1 MKLEILSTTKIC
13 GFRWGVGFFFRTFLS
28 IILSIIAVFLFSNF
42 FFFFFC
48 SFGEKEHKGP
58 GEQDCFSPFDGLG
71 EVLAHGITPPDG
83 RIHFDEAEKWT
94 EKGSRFWS
102 KTESLYQVATHE
114 IGHALGL
121 GHSTDADAVMW
132 PFSKKGKPKLAKDD
146 IAGIRKLYGR
156 WLKPRND
163 VT

>member
-1 MKLEILSTTKIC
+1 M
-13 GFRWGVGFFFRTFLS
+13 
-28 IILSIIAVFLFSNF
+28 LFSYF
-42 FFFFFC
+42 LISFC

-58 GEQDCFSPFDGLG
+58 GEQDCFSSFDGLG

-121 GHSTDADAVMW
+121 GHSTDADAVMYVAIEQE
-132 PFSKKGKPKLAKDD
+132 GQAKADQ
-146 IAGIRKLYGR
+146 R
-156 WLKPRND
+156 
-163 VT
+163 

>member
-1 MKLEILSTTKIC
+1 M
-13 GFRWGVGFFFRTFLS
+13 
-28 IILSIIAVFLFSNF
+28 LFSYF
-42 FFFFFC
+42 LISFC

-132 PFSKKGKPKLAKDD
+132 PLSKKGKPKLTKDD
-146 IAGIRKLYGR
+146 IVGIRKLYGR
-156 WLKPRND
+156 WLKSRND